1 MARHWSAFVGG
12 VTEKQGMALDRMARD
27 AGIGDGMD
35 LLIQLT
41 GKSRSK
47 IGKMDRASL
56 RPVLDEAFDKY
67 GKDRQS

>member
-1 MARHWSAFVGG
+1 MARHWSVFVA

-27 AGIGDGMD
+27 AGMGDGMD
-35 LLIQLT
+35 LLMQLT

-67 GKDRQS
+67 KKS